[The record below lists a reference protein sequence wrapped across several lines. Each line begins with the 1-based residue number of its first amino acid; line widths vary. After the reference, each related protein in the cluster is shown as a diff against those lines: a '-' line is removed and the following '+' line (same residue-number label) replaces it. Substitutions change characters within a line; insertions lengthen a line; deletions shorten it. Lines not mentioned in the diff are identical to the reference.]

1 MSDQVRAEEEKPE
14 ELILAEKLISENKY
28 TEALKV
34 LIELVKKKNL
44 PLNHKLSALIIQAR
58 MLMFLGKHEE
68 SIKIAEQAY
77 EESLRLGKS
86 LQAVDALNLMALVNN
101 WQGKFDKS
109 HEIIK
114 KAEELFKT
122 LTKESSED
130 YIRGEAYLNFIKGFL
145 VSLNDANSG
154 LEYLE
159 YSLSL

>member
-1 MSDQVRAEEEKPE
+1 MSDQVRTEEEKPE
-14 ELILAEKLISENKY
+14 ELIITEQLISENKY
-28 TEALKV
+28 TEALQV
-34 LIELVKKKNL
+34 LIELGKKKNI
-44 PLNHKLSALIIQAR
+44 PLNHKVSALTIQAR
-58 MLMFLGKHEE
+58 MLMFLGKYEE
-68 SIKIAEQAY
+68 STKIAKQTY

-86 LQAVDALNLMALVNN
+86 IQAVDALNLMALVNN

-109 HEIIK
+109 YEIIK
-114 KAEELFKT
+114 KSEELFKT

-130 YIRGEAYLNFIKGFL
+130 YIRREANLNFIKGFL